1 MLKRVTTVIHIRDIN
16 NCKVYL
22 GNDFPLCFINN
33 VNFGELLSLKI
44 QIDRLYCNR
53 TLPSKIWV

>member
-16 NCKVYL
+16 NCEVYL
-22 GNDFPLCFINN
+22 GNDFPFCFINN

-44 QIDRLYCNR
+44 QIDR
-53 TLPSKIWV
+53 